1 MTAGET
7 DFDRA
12 LKIIRQTRQQADTVR
27 RLLRALGDT
36 DETRALTK
44 RFQRVQRR
52 AESGQLPAGL
62 DAETAYDRFAELTLA
77 VHALDLR
84 LRTKFYPL
92 DRSGPSSR
100 DAHG

>member
-1 MTAGET
+1 M
-7 DFDRA
+7 A
-12 LKIIRQTRQQADTVR
+12 LECSSGAC

-52 AESGQLPAGL
+52 LESGQLPAGL
-62 DAETAYDRFAELTLA
+62 DAESAYEYFAELTLA

-84 LRTKFYPL
+84 LRTKLYP
-92 DRSGPSSR
+92 SGGPAKR
-100 DAHG
+100 E